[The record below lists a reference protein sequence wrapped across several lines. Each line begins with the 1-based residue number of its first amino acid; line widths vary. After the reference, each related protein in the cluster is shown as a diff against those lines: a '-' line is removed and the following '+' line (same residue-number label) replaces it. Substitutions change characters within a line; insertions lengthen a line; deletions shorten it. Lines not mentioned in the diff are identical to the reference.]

1 MFLFQCVSEDAC
13 VSGCLPSPEEV
24 IRTPELPVVGA
35 WNQAHSCPLE
45 LPAFEAYPYLSPG
58 NLILWHVFSLY
69 FRRSVVHWFQ
79 PKDWGYWNLTGL
91 LILWLIL
98 DVLLWRVM
106 GLGSRLFTLSRFL
119 GDPDWCGWWW
129 NMLWPIPY
137 SAPEIAK
144 PCPSCELTTLLTPS
158 IWPSKSQVR
167 RNKGPIFYR

>member
-13 VSGCLPSPEEV
+13 ASGCLPSPDEV
-24 IRTPELPVVGA
+24 IRTPEMPVVGA

-91 LILWLIL
+91 LILWLYPRCSALAGHGVGLKTLHSIQ
-98 DVLLWRVM
+98 VPRRSWR
-106 GLGSRLFTLSRFL
+106 
-119 GDPDWCGWWW
+119 GWWW